1 METTQQFGLR
11 NASLAVDQLPL
22 SVGWFVLS
30 TTTDDDDDDD
40 DVRGD
45 DFLFSGSTTENWNA
59 ELQEKLRDEQRM
71 GGGGEPPHHLSY
83 CWLYKHMNSM
93 RYISRET
100 IEIQL
105 RGISYSD
112 KRSGC
117 KGR

>member
-45 DFLFSGSTTENWNA
+45 DFLFSGSTTENWNDGM
-59 ELQEKLRDEQRM
+59 Q
-71 GGGGEPPHHLSY
+71 S
-83 CWLYKHMNSM
+83 C
-93 RYISRET
+93 
-100 IEIQL
+100 
-105 RGISYSD
+105 
-112 KRSGC
+112 KRSCETSSVWEEEESRHIIYLIVGFIST
-117 KGR
+117 